1 MIKTKRD
8 IQPMTEAESFVEL
21 RQLIETGK
29 DRGFLAYEELV
40 ETLPEEIVTSTEG
53 MDQVL
58 TQLESH
64 DIEILGAE
72 VAERASRP
80 EAAGAAKPAA
90 EPVRPVPLAPGEKNA
105 DPLPVYLR
113 EMGSVPLLNRRK
125 EVALARRIERGKRRV
140 LNALSRNGY
149 ALAEVERMGCL
160 YRSGQVSPKL
170 FVSGPKRGADEKAA
184 ENRAQEVQQGIATF
198 QRLERKVATARTRE
212 KRLVPGGRA
221 RRANGWRI
229 ARLRVQVARELRE
242 LGLVGREVDRISRAI
257 LDAGRTVARHERE
270 LRSLKCEAVGSN
282 GSARGRQ
289 INRKTDRVRRE
300 IRAVEAEMN
309 AERGALG
316 HLCKLIRRGLRET
329 EKAKSELIEANLRL
343 VVSIAKKHAKR
354 GLPFLD
360 LIQEGNIGLMTAVD
374 KFEHRRGYKFS
385 TYATWWIRQAV
396 TRAIADQARTIRI
409 PVHMF
414 DTINKVV
421 RIQRILVHE
430 KGREP
435 TPEEI
440 ATELNFPVEKVRNVL
455 NVARQPTSLERP
467 IGEEGETSLKD
478 LVEDPTAVNPVEA
491 ALQSDLRVRTE
502 DMLQTLTPREAKV
515 LRMRFGVGCAG
526 AHTLEEIGRRL
537 TVSRERIRQIES
549 RALERLRHPSRSD
562 DLRTFLLE

>member
-1 MIKTKRD
+1 MIKSKRD
-8 IQPMTEAESFVEL
+8 LQPMTEAESCVEL
-21 RQLIETGK
+21 RQLIEIGK
-29 DRGFLAYEELV
+29 DRGFLAYDELV
-40 ETLPEEIVTSTEG
+40 ETLPDEIVSSAEG
-53 MDQVL
+53 MEQIVG
-58 TQLESH
+58 QLEGH
-64 DIEILGAE
+64 EIEILGVDIPEKSA
-72 VAERASRP
+72 RP
-80 EAAGAAKPAA
+80 ESSAGLSRIGEPARPAA
-90 EPVRPVPLAPGEKNA
+90 LAPGEKNA

-125 EVALARRIERGKRRV
+125 EVSLARRIERGKRRV
-140 LNALSRNGY
+140 LNALARNDY
-149 ALAEVERMGCL
+149 ALDEVERLGRQFL
-160 YRSGQVSPKL
+160 DGQASPKL
-170 FVSGPKRGADEKAA
+170 FVNGPRRGAGGSPHEDRLREVERGVGRIRSLQRKIRTTR
-184 ENRAQEVQQGIATF
+184 NRA
-198 QRLERKVATARTRE
+198 R
-212 KRLVPGGRA
+212 RLVRGGRA
-221 RRANGWRI
+221 WRAAQGRMARFRVGIARELRALGLVNRQVERIAAGLLNAGGRI
-229 ARLRVQVARELRE
+229 ARLDRAQQRLRRNGNGSGGARRPRRDVREIERLR
-242 LGLVGREVDRISRAI
+242 REVRAAEAEVK
-257 LDAGRTVARHERE
+257 AGRGEV
-270 LRSLKCEAVGSN
+270 
-282 GSARGRQ
+282 
-289 INRKTDRVRRE
+289 
-300 IRAVEAEMN
+300 
-309 AERGALG
+309 G
-316 HLCKLIRRGLRET
+316 HLTRLIRRGMRET
-329 EKAKSELIEANLRL
+329 EKAKRELIEANLRL

-440 ATELNFPVEKVRNVL
+440 ALELDFPVEKVRNVL

-478 LVEDPTAVNPVEA
+478 LVEDPTAVNPVDA

-502 DMLQTLTPREAKV
+502 TMLRTLTPREAKV
-515 LRMRFGVGCAG
+515 LRMRFGVGCASP
-526 AHTLEEIGRRL
+526 HTLEEIGRRL

-562 DLRTFLLE
+562 ELRPFLLE